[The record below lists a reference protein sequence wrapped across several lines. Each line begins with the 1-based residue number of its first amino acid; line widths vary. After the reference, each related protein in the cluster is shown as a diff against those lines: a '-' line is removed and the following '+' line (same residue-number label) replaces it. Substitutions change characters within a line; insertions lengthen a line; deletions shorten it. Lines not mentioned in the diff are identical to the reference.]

1 MKMGDENF
9 FQQTTRYNVQNE
21 QDNYPPYKPVLL
33 ACLDIMFGSAN
44 DNDTDNL
51 DNGNDNQ
58 DNELC

>member
-44 DNDTDNL
+44 DNDADNL
-51 DNGNDNQ
+51 K
-58 DNELC
+58 